1 MNSTIKKNHFTKML
15 LGLGAMALLSSC
27 VNDQSDKKYS
37 DTVDIPVNQEMIAEL
52 TSPPFVPT
60 PVGKRMAKK
69 LIVDLEIQ
77 EREGEMTS
85 GVKYIYWTFGGTV
98 PGSFIRTRV
107 GDEVEFHLKN
117 HPDNKLP
124 HNIDLHAVNGP
135 GGGAESSFVAP
146 GHEKVFSFKV
156 LNPGLYVYHCATA
169 PVGMHIANG
178 MYGLILVEPE
188 GGLPPVDKEYYIMQG
203 DFYTE
208 GSYGERGVQPFDMQ
222 KAIDEKPDYVVFNG
236 HVGAMT
242 GDNAITAKVGE
253 KIRLFVGNGG
263 PNLVSSF
270 HVIGEIFDKVYI
282 EGGDLINTNVQTTL
296 IPAGGAAIVEFR
308 VDVPGTFILVDH
320 SIFRA
325 FNKGAL
331 AMLKVEGEENKT
343 IYSGEIRDGIYLPEG
358 GVIQSM
364 PTGGVK
370 TEKVE
375 MKALSLEERMT
386 FGKDKYMATCSACHQ
401 ANGLGI
407 EGAFPPLAKSDYL
420 NADVNRAIDIVL
432 HGKTGEITVNGK
444 KFNSVMTAQAMSD
457 EEVTNV
463 LTYVYNSWSNSKKEV
478 TPEMVQAVRNR
489 Q

>member
-1 MNSTIKKNHFTKML
+1 MKINFKKTLVTKIMLGLSTIAF
-15 LGLGAMALLSSC
+15 LSGC
-27 VNDQSDKKYS
+27 VNDQSDKKYK
-37 DTVDIPVNQEMIAEL
+37 DTVDIPVNQEMVAEL

-85 GVKYIYWTFGGTV
+85 GVKYVYWTFGGTV

-107 GDEVEFHLKN
+107 GDEIEFHLKN

-188 GGLPPVDKEYYIMQG
+188 GGLAPVDKEYYIMQG

-208 GSYGERGVQPFDMQ
+208 GAYGERGLQPFDMQ
-222 KAIDEKPDYVVFNG
+222 KAINENADYVVFNG

-242 GDNAITAKVGE
+242 GDNALTAKVGE

-270 HVIGEIFDKVYI
+270 HVIGEIFDKVHV
-282 EGGDLINTNVQTTL
+282 EGGDLINDNVQTTL

-308 VDVPGTFILVDH
+308 VDVPGSFILVDH

-331 AMLKVEGEENKT
+331 AVLNVEGEENKT

-364 PTGGVK
+364 PTGNGK
-370 TEKVE
+370 KEKVE
-375 MKALSLEERMT
+375 TKALSFEEKMQ
-386 FGKDKYMATCSACHQ
+386 FGKDKYMATCVACHQ
-401 ANGLGI
+401 ANGQGI
-407 EGAFPPLAKSDYL
+407 EGAFPPLAKADYL
-420 NADVNRAIDIVL
+420 NADVDRAIDIVL

-444 KFNSVMTAQAMSD
+444 KYNSVMTAQALSD
-457 EEVTNV
+457 EEVSNV
-463 LTYVYNSWSNSKKEV
+463 LTYVYNSWGNSKKEV
-478 TPEMVQAVRNR
+478 TPEMVEAVRNR
-489 Q
+489 